1 MKERLLKKIDG
12 CFLMIDIIKKED
24 TDIVEKIGKIEA
36 QMGFLFGYFQQ
47 LKTLK
52 D

>member
-1 MKERLLKKIDG
+1 MEERILKKIDG
-12 CFLMIDIIKKED
+12 CFKMIEIIKRED
-24 TDIVEKIGKIEA
+24 TDVVEKIGKIEA
-36 QMGFLFGYFQQ
+36 QMGFLFGYFQR